1 MIRVIE
7 VTTFFTIFE
16 GNLEE
21 VAGFISQWGLTV
33 VASGDNDNSVFVA

>member
-1 MIRVIE
+1 MIRVVE

-21 VAGFISQWGLTV
+21 VAGFIRQWGLTV
-33 VASGDNDNSVFVA
+33 VGGGDDNSVYVA